1 MSNLTK
7 EQVTQLGDLL
17 TIAVTSR
24 DPNVKSIL
32 NQLLIAVALIEDL
45 EQVRAQNPMTA
56 MIKEIAILKDQLAS
70 VHTQNASQTDNVRK
84 LINDQY
90 DWRNDN
96 KYWGDGYKR

>member
-7 EQVTQLGDLL
+7 EQVMQLGDLL

-90 DWRNDN
+90 DWRNDT

>member
-56 MIKEIAILKDQLAS
+56 MIKEIAILKDQLADIKRT
-70 VHTQNASQTDNVRK
+70 VNQGRHRQQ
-84 LINDQY
+84 LINDRY
-90 DWRNDN
+90 DWSTPYRDLSN
-96 KYWGDGYKR
+96 

>member
-7 EQVTQLGDLL
+7 EQVMQLGDLL
-17 TIAVTSR
+17 TIAVNSR

-45 EQVRAQNPMTA
+45 EEVRTQNPIAA
-56 MIKEIAILKDQLAS
+56 MIKEIAVLKDQLADLKR
-70 VHTQNASQTDNVRK
+70 TSQTDTVRK